1 MTRRPRKDERRAHIL
16 EALRYTPHLRIAS
29 LAERFGVTTET
40 VRRDLDTLS
49 AMGLVDRA
57 HGGAVARPMGVQP
70 SISER
75 EQSTVN
81 ERRRIAA
88 VAAEL
93 VSPGQVVMI
102 DAGST
107 TTQLAWQLSANG
119 DALTAITNSYPVA
132 AALAPSVVRII
143 VCPGEFNGHEGGV
156 FGQDTTEFLK
166 RFHANIAFI
175 GASGLSVG
183 GITDVNR
190 EAAWVKRTMIE
201 RCETTYLLVDHTKFS
216 VHVLEVVA
224 SLDSLDGL
232 ITDRPPPAPLEH
244 VLKKAGVSVHI
255 APETQTADYD
265 VLLGANDNAPLREE
279 NS

>member
-40 VRRDLDTLS
+40 VRRDLDALSTL
-49 AMGLVDRA
+49 GLVDRA

-75 EQSTVN
+75 EQSTVS
-81 ERRRIAA
+81 ERRRIAVA
-88 VAAEL
+88 AAEL

-107 TTQLAWQLSANG
+107 TTQLAWQLSAKG
-119 DALTAITNSYPVA
+119 DALTTITNSYPVA
-132 AALAPSVVRII
+132 AALAPSLVRTI
-143 VCPGEFNGHEGGV
+143 VCPGEYNGHEGGV
-156 FGQDTTEFLK
+156 FGQDTSEFLK

-175 GASGLSVG
+175 GASGLSAG
-183 GITDVNR
+183 GITDVHR

-224 SLDSLDGL
+224 SLDSLEGL
-232 ITDRPPPAPLEH
+232 ITDRQPPKPLEH
-244 VLKKAGVSVHI
+244 ILKKAGVTMHI
-255 APETQTADYD
+255 APQTQTAHYD
-265 VLLGANDNAPLREE
+265 ALLRQV